1 MQSMDNIC
9 FTWSVVAALHPT
21 RNNTDRT
28 SSYPHYTIK
37 SILNLMDIMF
47 PITLNQIRKFEN
59 QNNISINVYC
69 IEEQKEIL
77 PLRLTERGANTIS
90 CTYRIHATIILAIFC
105 NVWIKDVSCLVRL
118 QITATKNRIY
128 FCDKFV
134 YI

>member
-1 MQSMDNIC
+1 MINMQSMDNIC
-9 FTWSVVAALHPT
+9 FTWSVVAALYPT

-77 PLRLTERGANTIS
+77 PLRLTDRKRGKHINLLYVQDPYDNTCNILQCMDQRCILPCEIANYS
-90 CTYRIHATIILAIFC
+90 
-105 NVWIKDVSCLVRL
+105 NEE
-118 QITATKNRIY
+118 
-128 FCDKFV
+128 
-134 YI
+134 